1 MRQKGLNRER
11 TMKEKQQTQELA
23 RLYYMQGETQKAI
36 ADKLEISQN
45 TMVRWVKEG
54 HWDTKRAAMNITR
67 PEIVNKILALI
78 SKILEKVYSI
88 EDLDIHD
95 TAKIITQ
102 IEKLSN
108 SIEKLDKHSS
118 VVDNIE
124 TFRAFNHWLENRL
137 KYDENLSAE
146 FIRNVAEY
154 QDKFISEQVAKGK
167 VSK

>member
-1 MRQKGLNRER
+1 
-11 TMKEKQQTQELA
+11 MKENQQKQELA
-23 RLYYMQGETQKAI
+23 RLYYMQGEQQKVI
-36 ADKLEISQN
+36 AEKLEISPN

-124 TFRAFNHWLENRL
+124 TFRSFNHWMENRM

-146 FIRNVAEY
+146 FIREVAEY
-154 QDKFISEQVAKGK
+154 QDKFISEQVTKGK